1 MGLKIYKIITII
13 NKIRK
18 ISLMNYLI
26 KKIGNINK

>member
-1 MGLKIYKIITII
+1 MDLKIYKIITII